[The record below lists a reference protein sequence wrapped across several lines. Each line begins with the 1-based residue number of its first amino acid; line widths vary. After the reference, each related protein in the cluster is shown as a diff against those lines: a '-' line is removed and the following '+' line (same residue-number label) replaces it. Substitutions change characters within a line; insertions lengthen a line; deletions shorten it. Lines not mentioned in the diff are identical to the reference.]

1 VLSAALALFIV
12 VGAPSVAACKYDRE
26 TELGRDSVAFDQTE
40 GQGWRPLY
48 HAQCYLEAAQLLRDW
63 RAAHPYAFDPDSRR
77 DQMFARTLTWH
88 EAQMWAF
95 GGRFDVAEPIFA
107 RTYRGSASVY
117 DTAWDLYV
125 DGTLAFLRRDP
136 SALERAISQ
145 LSEVPK
151 PPGWDRAVGADG
163 KPITLPWPQ
172 NLDVLMGLER
182 CWNKTY
188 ANAYLCR
195 ELATQR

>member
-1 VLSAALALFIV
+1 MLSAALALFMV
-12 VGAPSVAACKYDRE
+12 MSEPPKSACTYDRE
-26 TELGRDSVAFDQTE
+26 VELSRNFVDFDQTE

-48 HAQCYLEAAQLLRDW
+48 DAKCYLEAAQLLRDW
-63 RAAHPYAFDPDSRR
+63 QAAHPDAFDRDSRR
-77 DQMFARTLTWH
+77 DQMFERTLIWH

-117 DTAWDLYV
+117 DTAWGLYV
-125 DGTLAFLRRDP
+125 DGTLAFLRRDA

-172 NLDVLMGLER
+172 NLDVLQGLER
-182 CWNKTY
+182 CWSRSY
-188 ANAYLCR
+188 SEAYLCR
-195 ELATQR
+195 DIAKPR